1 MSNSEAVAFSSGD
14 SFHPSDA
21 SESDSSQ
28 EEDSVYSEF
37 LRKRKPRTSTPSASK
52 TSKQRRSR
60 VLTPMTPASQ
70 ELHVPETPTTSGTN
84 LSLGQENRIIDYLR
98 SIDRKI
104 DCLSTEVKNLREEIS
119 SSKDCRRKED
129 PKPTIP
135 PRIRTAVHDAYK
147 HAIEDGSEEWVT
159 KMADKKMKVS
169 SDENKETTEA
179 VRRFVKGLYPEVQ
192 DGVIQA
198 AVGRYFDSISQKNHK
213 ESTGKV
219 DRHKMKMLHY
229 SRRKRKLQWR
239 TSMISKKTGWD
250 EEKKR
255 RVRDAMDI
263 TYMSSEEE
271 VNSDEDSF
279 FTVKPL
285 PWRSEEFSGIIA
297 ELDSKFEK
305 TQSSRSRR
313 QKIKR
318 VKGNN
323 PSERPKPTLRDG
335 HEWVFV

>member
-1 MSNSEAVAFSSGD
+1 MWCRFFPPIAFIFFFVEIAV
-14 SFHPSDA
+14 
-21 SESDSSQ
+21 
-28 EEDSVYSEF
+28 
-37 LRKRKPRTSTPSASK
+37 
-52 TSKQRRSR
+52 
-60 VLTPMTPASQ
+60 
-70 ELHVPETPTTSGTN
+70 
-84 LSLGQENRIIDYLR
+84 ENI
-98 SIDRKI
+98 
-104 DCLSTEVKNLREEIS
+104 
-119 SSKDCRRKED
+119 
-129 PKPTIP
+129 
-135 PRIRTAVHDAYK
+135 HD
-147 HAIEDGSEEWVT
+147 
-159 KMADKKMKVS
+159 
-169 SDENKETTEA
+169 
-179 VRRFVKGLYPEVQ
+179 L
-192 DGVIQA
+192 
-198 AVGRYFDSISQKNHK
+198 
-213 ESTGKV
+213 
-219 DRHKMKMLHY
+219 
-229 SRRKRKLQWR
+229 
-239 TSMISKKTGWD
+239 KKTGWD

>member
-1 MSNSEAVAFSSGD
+1 MRCRFFPPIAFIFFFVEIAV
-14 SFHPSDA
+14 
-21 SESDSSQ
+21 
-28 EEDSVYSEF
+28 
-37 LRKRKPRTSTPSASK
+37 
-52 TSKQRRSR
+52 
-60 VLTPMTPASQ
+60 
-70 ELHVPETPTTSGTN
+70 
-84 LSLGQENRIIDYLR
+84 ENI
-98 SIDRKI
+98 
-104 DCLSTEVKNLREEIS
+104 
-119 SSKDCRRKED
+119 
-129 PKPTIP
+129 
-135 PRIRTAVHDAYK
+135 HDLK
-147 HAIEDGSEEWVT
+147 
-159 KMADKKMKVS
+159 
-169 SDENKETTEA
+169 
-179 VRRFVKGLYPEVQ
+179 
-192 DGVIQA
+192 
-198 AVGRYFDSISQKNHK
+198 
-213 ESTGKV
+213 
-219 DRHKMKMLHY
+219 
-229 SRRKRKLQWR
+229 
-239 TSMISKKTGWD
+239 KKTGWD

>member
-52 TSKQRRSR
+52 TSKQRRKSSEYF
-60 VLTPMTPASQ
+60 VWSLTYYI
-70 ELHVPETPTTSGTN
+70 LI
-84 LSLGQENRIIDYLR
+84 NRIIDYLR

-219 DRHKMKMLHY
+219 DKHKMKMLHY

>member
-1 MSNSEAVAFSSGD
+1 
-14 SFHPSDA
+14 
-21 SESDSSQ
+21 
-28 EEDSVYSEF
+28 
-37 LRKRKPRTSTPSASK
+37 
-52 TSKQRRSR
+52 
-60 VLTPMTPASQ
+60 
-70 ELHVPETPTTSGTN
+70 
-84 LSLGQENRIIDYLR
+84 
-98 SIDRKI
+98 
-104 DCLSTEVKNLREEIS
+104 
-119 SSKDCRRKED
+119 
-129 PKPTIP
+129 
-135 PRIRTAVHDAYK
+135 
-147 HAIEDGSEEWVT
+147 
-159 KMADKKMKVS
+159 
-169 SDENKETTEA
+169 
-179 VRRFVKGLYPEVQ
+179 
-192 DGVIQA
+192 
-198 AVGRYFDSISQKNHK
+198 
-213 ESTGKV
+213 
-219 DRHKMKMLHY
+219 
-229 SRRKRKLQWR
+229 
-239 TSMISKKTGWD
+239 MISKKTGWD

-285 PWRSEEFSGIIA
+285 PWRSEEFSRIIA